1 MLFGSSFFD
10 KLRQASFRGVRFE
23 VEDVDAAGGRRVV
36 LHEYPLRDTP
46 FSEDLGRR
54 ARDFSVR
61 GYIIQGRTYDYFGAR
76 ADILK
81 ALEAAGPGEL
91 VHPWY
96 GEVSVV
102 VEEYRLHETTAQ
114 GGLLEMDIRFRE
126 AGQLANPT
134 AATDTAKSVFSAAAS
149 VRSALKESFLKAF
162 SPALDEINKLSTT
175 LSDAAN
181 LAMEFMGLPQSLISE
196 GLAYAQGLIATPAAL
211 FDALTGLFG
220 GLFGNETDE
229 GDTAALTVSGSGTS
243 SQGEEPKTYTPTFS
257 TSTEPLESILGGSA
271 VVTTEPERVLRD
283 TVAQIVVIE
292 AATATASKEYVTADD
307 ALADREAVV
316 SALDTIEPVAD
327 DVVFQSLSGLRKA
340 VVTDLTSRGAELPR
354 VRTVTLP
361 STIPA
366 LVAAYRIHGDAS
378 RDEEIV
384 ARNRIRHPG
393 RVPGGTPLEVLS
405 E

>member
-1 MLFGSSFFD
+1 MIFGTSFFD
-10 KLRQASFRGVRFE
+10 SLRQASFRGVRFE

-76 ADILK
+76 ADMLK

-134 AATDTAKSVFSAAAS
+134 AATDTAKSVFSAAAG

-162 SPALDEINKLSTT
+162 SPALDEIDKLSTT

-181 LAMEFMGLPQSLISE
+181 LAMEFVGLPQSLISE

-229 GDTAALTVSGSGTS
+229 EDTAALTVSGSGTS
-243 SQGEEPKTYTPTFS
+243 SQGKKKVYTPTFS
-257 TSTEPLESILGGSA
+257 TNTQPLESILGGSA

-327 DVVFQSLSGLRKA
+327 DVVFQELAGLRKA

>member
-76 ADILK
+76 ADMLK

-114 GGLLEMDIRFRE
+114 GGLLELDIRFRE

-134 AATDTAKSVFSAAAS
+134 AATDTAKSVFSAATG
-149 VRSALKESFLKAF
+149 VRSALKSSFLSAF
-162 SPALDEINKLSTT
+162 SPALDEIDKLSST

-181 LAMEFMGLPQSLISE
+181 LAMEFVGLPQSLISE

-229 GDTAALTVSGSGTS
+229 GDTAALTISGSGTS
-243 SQGEEPKTYTPTFS
+243 SEGEKKVYTPTFS
-257 TSTEPLESILGGSA
+257 TSTQPLESILGGSA
-271 VVTTEPERVLRD
+271 VVTTEAERVLRD

-292 AATATASKEYVTADD
+292 AATATASREYVTADD

-327 DVVFQSLSGLRKA
+327 DVVFQELTGLRMA

-366 LVAAYRIHGDAS
+366 LVTAYRIHGDAS

>member
-1 MLFGSSFFD
+1 MLFGASFFD

-61 GYIIQGRTYDYFGAR
+61 GYIIQGRTYDYFGVR
-76 ADILK
+76 ADMLK

-114 GGLLEMDIRFRE
+114 GGLLELDIRFRE

-134 AATDTAKSVFSAAAS
+134 AATDTAKSVFSAVS
-149 VRSALKESFLKAF
+149 DVRSALKSSFLSAF
-162 SPALDEINKLSTT
+162 SPALDEIDKLSTA

-181 LAMEFMGLPQSLISE
+181 LAMEFVGLPQSLISE
-196 GLAYAQGLIATPAAL
+196 GLAYAQGLIVTPAAL

-229 GDTAALTVSGSGTS
+229 EDTAALTVSGSGTS
-243 SQGEEPKTYTPTFS
+243 SEEKKVYMPTFS
-257 TSTEPLESILGGSA
+257 TSTQPLESILGGSA
-271 VVTTEPERVLRD
+271 VVTTEAERVLRD

-316 SALDTIEPVAD
+316 SALDTIEPAAD